1 MHYFDLSFEDT
12 KVLLKKLQEDKK
24 QVLKGKQRNILVTPL
39 VVLDKIVEFS
49 LTQYDNFHV
58 LAKIERERSRECFND
73 RKALEETGIFNTE
86 NFKKASKALE
96 TEEKIKKWT
105 ENAYPK
111 ITEAIWDIEFEEQK
125 LIEYLKS
132 FKI

>member
-1 MHYFDLSFEDT
+1 MPFISIIIPTHNNEEHIEQAILSCFDSDFDDLE
-12 KVLLKKLQEDKK
+12 V
-24 QVLKGKQRNILVTPL
+24 I
-39 VVLDKIVEFS
+39 VV
-49 LTQYDNFHV
+49 
-58 LAKIERERSRECFND
+58 ND
-73 RKALEETGIFNTE
+73 
-86 NFKKASKALE
+86 ASTDR

-125 LIEYLKS
+125 LIEYLKT